1 MSSKLRREYEKEYGH
16 IGKTPSA
23 RMDSLLNEIYP
34 PGRPRKFHLRVA
46 DEIKRISRIP
56 WLHTGFTFY
65 LVPKATPR
73 PRQTTLKNG
82 RMIFYVKGANDHK
95 QFLKEYLQNEDI
107 SLIETPIK
115 FDCKTYLPIP
125 KSMPP
130 VTKICA
136 EFGLVRPV
144 GKPDW
149 DNLAKTYC
157 DMIQDLIIADD
168 KLIVDGRLRKFYSVK
183 PRVEIDLFYMQD
195 HDSEFNRRKNARKVG

>member
-1 MSSKLRREYEKEYGH
+1 
-16 IGKTPSA
+16 
-23 RMDSLLNEIYP
+23 MDSLLNEIYP
-34 PGRPRKFHLRVA
+34 PGRPRRFHLRVA

-56 WLHTGFTFY
+56 WLHAGFTFY

-130 VTKICA
+130 SLRSVQNLDWCA
-136 EFGLVRPV
+136 R
-144 GKPDW
+144 
-149 DNLAKTYC
+149 
-157 DMIQDLIIADD
+157 LINQIGITSQKRIA
-168 KLIVDGRLRKFYSVK
+168 I
-183 PRVEIDLFYMQD
+183 
-195 HDSEFNRRKNARKVG
+195 